1 MAARSFLDR
10 LSDAIARF
18 SGSVTFVVIH
28 LVWFGA
34 WLVINSSSGGRAFDP
49 FPYSLLTLIVSLEA
63 IFLSTFVLISQNRM
77 SRLAERRAHLDLQ
90 INLLAE
96 SEMTKV
102 LILARAIATTLKV
115 PGAEL
120 DDEEEQEMERKTD
133 VKEVMKEV
141 EEEEDKKG

>member
-10 LSDAIARF
+10 ASDAVARF
-18 SGSVTFVVIH
+18 SGSITFVIIH
-28 LVWFGA
+28 ILWFGV
-34 WLVINSSSGGRAFDP
+34 WLVINSPSRARPFDP

-96 SEMTKV
+96 SEMTKL
-102 LILARAIATTLKV
+102 LILTRAIATTLKV
-115 PGAEL
+115 PGAEV
-120 DDEEEQEMERKTD
+120 DEEEREMEQATD
-133 VKEVMKEV
+133 VREVMKKVEKEEV
-141 EEEEDKKG
+141 D

>member
-10 LSDAIARF
+10 VSDAIARF
-18 SGSVTFVVIH
+18 SGSITFVAIH
-28 LVWFGA
+28 IVWFGV
-34 WLVINSSSGGRAFDP
+34 WLVVNSASRGRPFDP

-90 INLLAE
+90 IDLLAE

-102 LILARAIATTLKV
+102 MLLVRAIATTLKV
-115 PGAEL
+115 PGAEI
-120 DDEEEQEMERKTD
+120 DEEEREMEQATD
-133 VKEVMKEV
+133 VREVMKEV
-141 EEEEDKKG
+141 EKEEDGKS